1 MRLKLRCFQFK
12 RDYWNCNIFCKPHGK
27 HKRNTYRRYAVE
39 NANDPEHIPKKL
51 NNKAQGNK
59 RGRGTK

>member
-1 MRLKLRCFQFK
+1 MRLKLRCFQFE

-39 NANDPEHIPKKL
+39 NENDQEHIPKKI
-51 NNKAQGNK
+51 K
-59 RGRGTK
+59 